1 MSGNEIIDKKELNS
15 VVNIFKKSN
24 GVLFAHGFEKRRKN
38 IFRTKIFENNFKN
51 YLKIN
56 HAVSCSSGT
65 AAGVMCL
72 RALGIKEGDEVIV
85 PSFTFIA
92 AVEAI
97 IEVGAIPIIVD
108 SDISYN
114 MCPIQA
120 EKKINKKTKCIMLV
134 HMLGVPSNI
143 DKFLK
148 LKKKY
153 NLKII
158 EDACESLGAEYKNKK
173 IGTFGDASFFSF
185 DFAKIITTGEGGMCV
200 TDSKRTQKMLQA
212 IRDHGHEN
220 KNGLHR
226 GLDKAIVR
234 GFNFRMSELQAAVGI
249 EQLKKIKKILLLK
262 KKNYTF
268 LEHLFNKNFNQ
279 IKIRY
284 NFKFSKQL
292 YDFLVI
298 QFKNNKIASK
308 AYSRLNKA
316 GISTGI
322 LPVASRWHYAG
333 YWKHIFKDNQKFKKY
348 NLKTWKNSWG
358 QISTSLSLPISIIEN
373 SKDLK
378 IKFNKIKKILNN
390 IDVN

>member
-1 MSGNEIIDKKELNS
+1 
-15 VVNIFKKSN
+15 
-24 GVLFAHGFEKRRKN
+24 
-38 IFRTKIFENNFKN
+38 
-51 YLKIN
+51 
-56 HAVSCSSGT
+56 
-65 AAGVMCL
+65 
-72 RALGIKEGDEVIV
+72 
-85 PSFTFIA
+85 
-92 AVEAI
+92 
-97 IEVGAIPIIVD
+97 
-108 SDISYN
+108 
-114 MCPIQA
+114 
-120 EKKINKKTKCIMLV
+120 
-134 HMLGVPSNI
+134 
-143 DKFLK
+143 
-148 LKKKY
+148 
-153 NLKII
+153 
-158 EDACESLGAEYKNKK
+158 
-173 IGTFGDASFFSF
+173 
-185 DFAKIITTGEGGMCV
+185 
-200 TDSKRTQKMLQA
+200 MLQA